1 MSIPDAASRQRLA
14 AMGIDVWMARGQE
27 PVVAAPAAVAG
38 QGAHDVDDELRIRMA
53 SGTGRWLLVQHEP
66 WSGAHEQL
74 LADIMATLGSQD
86 CRFGQW
92 AVSDSAGVTLDD
104 LGERGIEHVLAFGPA
119 PRPVSG
125 SRVHQAPALDE
136 LARDGNARRQLWQ
149 ILAPLLAS

>member
-14 AMGIDVWMARGQE
+14 AMGIDVWMVRDHE
-27 PVVAAPAAVAG
+27 PRVSAPTVAAG
-38 QGAHDVDDELRIRMA
+38 QGAHAVDDELRIRMA

-92 AVSDSAGVTLDD
+92 AVSDSAGVTLED
-104 LGERGIEHVLAFGPA
+104 LGERGIEHVLTFGSA
-119 PRPVSG
+119 PRPVSD

-136 LARDGNARRQLWQ
+136 LARDGAARRRLWQ
-149 ILAPLLAS
+149 TLAPFLAS